1 MDVHEE
7 DVVGVL
13 RKALSEEDTTE
24 LVAHLENA
32 TTVQTLFDFVA
43 NDDAITTLKSL
54 FSVEN
59 AATMMVLIDPVG
71 RLLLRV
77 WFLLYEEDME
87 GYIASMDSRSDLLRR
102 KEDFLDAILDFFR
115 NTALLVMG
123 KPLSADVSA
132 SSIQVTMDQANI
144 YAAPLLAL
152 LTLYHQAS
160 LSLDGYVQALTGY
173 PASDSDV
180 ETAQRRSVYLS
191 PLVQK
196 VLDILFEDVYLLPE
210 RARDCLSFIE
220 NHSVGLGTAFL
231 HVILKKMDWNVKYN
245 VETGEATDHNTIIQ
259 PRNALLQPLSKD
271 DKPLFG
277 LDATS
282 NLDPTQAALQNTHRI
297 NIEQFCHDF
306 LDTVLMPIVRH
317 SIYLGERLLA
327 LQHVICLV
335 QHPLLSSLLGARVQE
350 LMELL
355 FVVLSQVHPRQS
367 GTLLS
372 FLHDTLLPYPSHITL
387 TVIPCICCLVFGWL
401 LGKKARIDTV
411 LSNKCLLP

>member
-7 DVVGVL
+7 DIVGVL
-13 RKALSEEDTTE
+13 RKAVSEEDTTE

-43 NDDAITTLKSL
+43 NDDAINTLKSL

-87 GYIASMDSRSDLLRR
+87 GYITSMDSRSDLLRR

-115 NTALLVMG
+115 NTALLVLG

-160 LSLDGYVQALTGY
+160 LSLDGYVQALTGC

-245 VETGEATDHNTIIQ
+245 GEATDQNTIIQ

-277 LDATS
+277 LDTTS
-282 NLDPTQAALQNTHRI
+282 SLDPTQAALQNTHRI

-306 LDTVLMPIVRH
+306 LETVLMPIVRH

-367 GTLLS
+367 GRLTPS
-372 FLHDTLLPYPSHITL
+372 FLYDMLLPYPSHITL
-387 TVIPCICCLVFGWL
+387 TVIPCIYCHVFDWL
-401 LGKKARIDTV
+401 LGKTTRIDTV
-411 LSNKCLLP
+411 LSNKYLLP